1 MVDNPLIDPPPEHT
15 EPSLLVVDF
24 LKAPNQPMAV
34 LDVTFECA
42 FHYPVM
48 FPWASALAI
57 SVRSDPSP
65 MWTPHSDPR
74 VPFHTAQRDRLF
86 VITLW
91 VAEGANISTLMLFVP
106 SFTILDKLNSLAP
119 GISGRRFEWTEW
131 GPSGTQ
137 MRFAPRGH
145 SMVWVCYVFG
155 MSFVAP
161 YRPGLP
167 HAADQPTG
175 ATRIQVFDFNQL
187 AIKRQLAQGGK
198 FMEDE
203 DEDEVTRIITEPST
217 VTLNRIF
224 TRQIVTSLP
233 YRWRMKEVSETQ
245 TFDSAMLSED
255 SIVTV
260 SSVSL
265 LRSSPRIGVTCLLI
279 DPMLQGPDTRKY
291 RVLSF

>member
-1 MVDNPLIDPPPEHT
+1 
-15 EPSLLVVDF
+15 
-24 LKAPNQPMAV
+24 MAV
-34 LDVTFECA
+34 LDVAFECA

-48 FPWASALAI
+48 FPHASALAI

-65 MWTPHSDPR
+65 LWTPHPDPQ
-74 VPFHTAQRDRLF
+74 VPFHTAQWDRLF

-91 VAEGANISTLMLFVP
+91 VDDGDYISTLMLFVP
-106 SFTILDKLNSLAP
+106 SFTILNKLNSLAP
-119 GISGRRFEWTEW
+119 DISGERFEWEDW

-167 HAADQPTG
+167 NAADQPPG
-175 ATRIQVFDFNQL
+175 ATRIQMFDFNQL
-187 AIKRQLAQGGK
+187 AIKRHLAEGPK
-198 FMEDE
+198 LDE
-203 DEDEVTRIITEPST
+203 GEDEVTRVITEPST

-224 TRQIVTSLP
+224 TRPIITRLP

-265 LRSSPRIGVTCLLI
+265 THSCP
-279 DPMLQGPDTRKY
+279 
-291 RVLSF
+291 